1 MKCDECANHS
11 GCIEYG
17 WKPNE
22 CKMFE
27 PIVQTNEEW
36 LRQASTEELAELLFH
51 IFGQGVIF
59 GETHEEVPMFPDD
72 EVITMSVFHWWL
84 KENHT

>member
-1 MKCDECANHS
+1 MKCDECANRR

-36 LRQASTEELAELLFH
+36 LRTATREELAEWLH
-51 IFGQGVIF
+51 TAIF
-59 GETHEEVPMFPDD
+59 DD
-72 EVITMSVFHWWL
+72 NFANKMADKAYMNMQTREDYIEKWL
-84 KENHT
+84 QEKHT